1 MDIVAAPCPS
11 SHALHLAH
19 THACASHQPPPTQ
32 PHPPRRPRHQRA
44 QTHTAAARIYAI
56 STPRSTPSASVY
68 PPPTSTVPARIAWSA
83 HVPVRPR
90 RHPRRRRPM
99 SSSRTSHP
107 APRLHI
113 PFLAARSRAH
123 RALPPRRQRRAP
135 RCTPRGA
142 NRDKRGNPCAAPRWI
157 LFCALS
163 KAPQPPHHQRIS
175 GPPPNARTPRRT
187 AQHPSLR
194 PPDALRTRI
203 SAHTCT
209 AVRHLPRPRW
219 ALGWLDVAPPRLHRA
234 RTTRIAPRV
243 HDVDETI
250 RRVGAFSL

>member
-19 THACASHQPPPTQ
+19 THACASHQPPTR

-107 APRLHI
+107 APRLRI
-113 PFLAARSRAH
+113 PLLAARSHAH

-142 NRDKRGNPCAAPRWI
+142 NRDKRINPCATPRWI
-157 LFCALS
+157 LFHALS
-163 KAPQPPHHQRIS
+163 KTPQPTPPSAHQWAAAECTHAPPHSSASLAPSARRAA
-175 GPPPNARTPRRT
+175 NAHLRAHMHSRT
-187 AQHPSLR
+187 APSSSSLGSRVAGRR
-194 PPDALRTRI
+194 PAKITSGADDAD
-203 SAHTCT
+203 CT
-209 AVRHLPRPRW
+209 A
-219 ALGWLDVAPPRLHRA
+219 RA
-234 RTTRIAPRV
+234 RR
-243 HDVDETI
+243 
-250 RRVGAFSL
+250 G